1 MSRPASHRRTI
12 DLNADAGESFGAWS
26 MGDDEALFPFLSS
39 VNIACGFH
47 AGDPLTMQ
55 AAIARAARFGL
66 GIGAHPSY
74 PDLAGF
80 GRRVL
85 DATPDQVYADVLY
98 QISALGGM
106 CRAAGVPLR
115 HVKAHG
121 ALSTR
126 AWTHAPTAAAIAQ
139 ATRDTDPALPLLVLP
154 ATLLETEA
162 RALGV
167 PVVLET
173 FPERAY
179 LQSGR
184 LAPRSLPG
192 SSIHDPQE
200 AARRAVM
207 MVTEGRIEALDGGFF
222 EFTAHSLCIHGD
234 NPAAVQ
240 IAGAIRTALEQE
252 GIAVQ
257 AFALPQGRA

>member
-1 MSRPASHRRTI
+1 MNKAI
-12 DLNADAGESFGAWS
+12 DLNADAGESYGAWTL
-26 MGDDEALFPFLSS
+26 GDDAALFPLLSS
-39 VNIACGFH
+39 VNVACGFH
-47 AGDPLTMQ
+47 AGDPLTIQ
-55 AAIARAARFGL
+55 KAVALAKAHSL

-74 PDLAGF
+74 PDLPGF
-80 GRRVL
+80 GRRIL
-85 DATPDQVYADVLY
+85 EAAPDQVYADVLY
-98 QISALGGM
+98 QVSALGGM

-139 ATRDTDPALPLLVLP
+139 ATRDFDPRLPLVVLP

-162 RALGV
+162 RRLGL

-179 LQSGR
+179 LRDGR
-184 LAPRSLPG
+184 LAPRSVPG

-207 MVTEGRIEALDGGFF
+207 MVQEGRIEAIDGGFF
-222 EFTAHSLCIHGD
+222 EFQVDTLCIHGD
-234 NPAAVQ
+234 NPNAVQ
-240 IAGAIRTALEQE
+240 IAQAVRAALEAG
-252 GIAVQ
+252 GIQIRPFPVPGVQ
-257 AFALPQGRA
+257 A

>member
-1 MSRPASHRRTI
+1 MSRTI
-12 DLNADAGESFGAWS
+12 DLNADAGESYGAWS

-47 AGDPLTMQ
+47 AGDPLTIQ
-55 AAIARAARFGL
+55 TAIARAKRCGL

-85 DATPDQVYADVLY
+85 EATPDQVYADVLY

-139 ATRDTDPALPLLVLP
+139 ATRDTHPTLPLLVLP
-154 ATLLETEA
+154 TTLLETEA

-179 LQSGR
+179 LQDGR
-184 LAPRSLPG
+184 LAPRSMPG

-207 MVTEGRIEALDGGFF
+207 MVKEGRIEALDGGFF
-222 EFTAHSLCIHGD
+222 EFTADSLCIHGD

-240 IAGAIRTALEQE
+240 IAGAVRAALEE
-252 GIAVQ
+252 AGVTVK
-257 AFALPQGRA
+257 AFAVPEAQG

>member
-1 MSRPASHRRTI
+1 MI
-12 DLNADAGESFGAWS
+12 DLNADAGESYGAWRL
-26 MGDDEALFPFLSS
+26 GDDEHLFPLLSS
-39 VNIACGFH
+39 VNVACGFH

-55 AAIARAARFGL
+55 ATVRRAKVHGL

-74 PDLAGF
+74 PDLPGF
-80 GRRVL
+80 GRRIL
-85 DATPDQVYADVLY
+85 DASPEQVYADTLY

-139 ATRDTDPALPLLVLP
+139 ATRDYDSALPLVVLP
-154 ATLLETEA
+154 STLLETEA
-162 RALGV
+162 RRLGV

-179 LQSGR
+179 LKDGR

-200 AARRAVM
+200 AARRAVT
-207 MVTEGRIEALDGGFF
+207 MVKEGRIEALDGGFF
-222 EFTAHSLCIHGD
+222 EFEVETLCIHGD
-234 NPAAVQ
+234 NPSAVQ
-240 IAGAIRTALEQE
+240 IAQAIREALAAE
-252 GIAVQ
+252 GVEVR
-257 AFALPQGRA
+257 AFSVPVPRL

>member
-1 MSRPASHRRTI
+1 MKTSI
-12 DLNADAGESFGAWS
+12 DLNADAGESYGAWS
-26 MGDDEALFPFLSS
+26 MGDDAGLFPFLSS

-47 AGDPLTMQ
+47 AGDPLTMRQ
-55 AAIARAARFGL
+55 AIERAKAHGV
-66 GIGAHPSY
+66 GVGAHPSY
-74 PDLAGF
+74 PDLPGF
-80 GRRVL
+80 GRRIL
-85 DATPDQVYADVLY
+85 EATPEQVYADVLY

-126 AWTHAPTAAAIAQ
+126 AWTHPETAAAIAQ
-139 ATRDTDPALPLLVLP
+139 ATRDYDPLLPLVALPSTP
-154 ATLLETEA
+154 LESEA

-179 LQSGR
+179 LRDGR
-184 LAPRSLPG
+184 LAPRSMPG

-207 MVTEGRIEALDGGFF
+207 MAQEGRVEAIDGGFF
-222 EFTAHSLCIHGD
+222 EFEVDTLCIHGD
-234 NPAAVQ
+234 NPNAVQ
-240 IAGAIRTALEQE
+240 IARSVRAALEE
-252 GIAVQ
+252 AGIQIRPFPVPEVQ
-257 AFALPQGRA
+257 R

>member
-1 MSRPASHRRTI
+1 MSKTI
-12 DLNADAGESFGAWS
+12 DLNADAGESYGAWTL
-26 MGDDEALFPFLSS
+26 GDDAALFPLLSS

-55 AAIARAARFGL
+55 SAVALAKQHGL

-80 GRRVL
+80 GRRVME
-85 DATPDQVYADVLY
+85 ATPEQVYADCLY
-98 QISALGGM
+98 QISALSGM
-106 CRAAGVPLR
+106 AQAAGSRLQ

-121 ALSTR
+121 ALSNR
-126 AWTHAPTAAAIAQ
+126 ACVHAPTAQAIAQ
-139 ATRDTDPALPLLVLP
+139 ATRDFDSRLPLMVLP
-154 ATLLETEA
+154 STELDIQA

-179 LQSGR
+179 LKDGR
-184 LAPRSLPG
+184 LAPRSMAG
-192 SSIHDPQE
+192 SSIHDPKE

-207 MVTEGRIEALDGGFF
+207 MVLEGLVEAVDGGFF
-222 EFTAHSLCIHGD
+222 ECKVDSLCIHGD
-234 NPAAVQ
+234 NPNAVQ
-240 IAGAIRTALEQE
+240 IAHAIRNALEDV
-252 GIAVQ
+252 GVTVRS
-257 AFALPQGRA
+257 FAKTDL

>member
-1 MSRPASHRRTI
+1 MSTSI
-12 DLNADAGESFGAWS
+12 DLNADAGESYGAWT
-26 MGDDEALFPFLSS
+26 MGDDAALFPYLSS
-39 VNIACGFH
+39 VNVACGFH
-47 AGDPLTMQ
+47 AGDPLT
-55 AAIARAARFGL
+55 IRATVERAKAHGL

-74 PDLAGF
+74 PDLPGF

-85 DATPDQVYADVLY
+85 EATPEQVYADVLY

-126 AWTHAPTAAAIAQ
+126 AWTHPPTAAAIAQ
-139 ATRDTDPALPLLVLP
+139 ATRDFAAGLPLVVLP
-154 ATLLETEA
+154 STPLESEA

-179 LQSGR
+179 LRDGR

-192 SSIHDPQE
+192 SSIHNPQE

-207 MVTEGRIEALDGGFF
+207 MVKEGRIGAIDGGFF
-222 EFTAHSLCIHGD
+222 EFETNTLCIHGD
-234 NPAAVQ
+234 NPNAVQ
-240 IAGAIRTALEQE
+240 IARAVRNALEAG
-252 GIAVQ
+252 GIQIRPFPIPEVH
-257 AFALPQGRA
+257 P